1 MSTSSSFYSRRKNS
15 KLISILIVIL
25 LVSTLYAAQS
35 IALIVNTHSG
45 KNIDEDN
52 PNYNQFIVKF
62 NDVPLVTFKNNL
74 KDKMGN
80 LFTHLPK
87 NVASELLTQWVL
99 QYKNKILSRHMEAKE
114 SISKLAGKTTGSLFL
129 REFTILFNGI
139 VIKNI
144 SQSAI
149 KKIEN
154 LSCVKSVD
162 RDSRLAISLKDSVS
176 IINADEASLLY
187 DKHGSSIAGTGVTIA
202 ILDTG
207 VDYNHPDLKDGF
219 IGGYDFVNDDADP
232 IDDNG
237 HGTHC
242 AGIAAG
248 NGNASNFTF
257 VGVAPKAKFYAYKV
271 MDSNGTGYMSWF
283 IEAMERAVDP
293 NGDDNFTDHAD
304 IISISAG
311 DSSGNPNDAFSMA
324 ANNAVDLGVI
334 VVAAAGND
342 GPAYDTI
349 SSPGCAQNVICVGA
363 TDKNDNIASFSSR
376 GSNSSATV
384 KPNVLAP
391 GVDITSTWYNGE
403 YISLSGTSMACPH
416 VTGTVALI
424 LQMHPD
430 WSPDKIK
437 MALEKSAVDLKY
449 DIATQG
455 HGRIDALKAITS
467 FGSPISKLEICSET
481 NHELINICGTA
492 LANNFQNYSLYYQI
506 VNETTQNIGWI
517 KLCECYV
524 EVNNN
529 VLFTW
534 GTHSLPSGNYSLKLE
549 VKSRNQTSV
558 DIAFVSLKQ
567 GNDTER
573 LFIYAP
579 NEITESE
586 QFTVS
591 LRDVDGV
598 SQRALFLLTFPH
610 ALPKVK
616 FGTSPIFKAPL
627 LLNQRIQSVKGRLIV
642 FCLYERF
649 NVKNK
654 DITLYNA
661 K

>member
-1 MSTSSSFYSRRKNS
+1 MSASSSFYSRGKNS
-15 KLISILIVIL
+15 KLLSILIVVL
-25 LVSTLYAAQS
+25 LVSAVYTSQS
-35 IALIVNTHSG
+35 IALVANAQLG
-45 KNIDEDN
+45 KNIGEDTS
-52 PNYNQFIVKF
+52 NYNQFIVKF
-62 NDVPLVTFKNNL
+62 NDVPLITFKNDL
-74 KDKMGN
+74 KDKMEN

-87 NVASELLTQWVL
+87 NVANELLAQWVL
-99 QYKNKILSRHMEAKE
+99 QHKNKILSRHMEAKE
-114 SISKLAGKTTGSLFL
+114 SISKLTGKTTDGLFSGEL
-129 REFTILFNGI
+129 TILFNGI
-139 VIKNI
+139 IIKNI

-154 LSCVKSVD
+154 LSYVKSVN

-176 IINADEASLLY
+176 IINADEAALLY
-187 DKHGSSIAGTGVTIA
+187 DQHENSIDGAGTTIA

-207 VDYNHPDLKDGF
+207 VNYNHPDLKDGF
-219 IGGYDFVNDDADP
+219 IGGYDFVNDDTDP

-242 AGIAAG
+242 AGIAVG
-248 NGNASNFTF
+248 NGNASSFTF

-271 MDSNGTGYMSWF
+271 MDSNGTGHVSWF

-293 NGDDNFTDHAD
+293 NGDDDFTDHAD

-311 DSSGNPNDAFSMA
+311 DSSGNPNDALSIA
-324 ANNAVDLGVI
+324 ANNAVNLGVV

-342 GPAYDTI
+342 GPTYDTI

-376 GSNSSATV
+376 GFNSSATV

-391 GVDITSTWYNGE
+391 GVDITSTWYDKE
-403 YISLSGTSMACPH
+403 YMSLSGTSMACPH
-416 VTGTVALI
+416 VAGTVALL

-437 MALEKSAVDLKY
+437 MALETSAVDLKY

-467 FGSPISKLEICSET
+467 FGSPISKLEICSE
-481 NHELINICGTA
+481 NDCELINICGTA
-492 LANNFQNYSLYYQI
+492 LANDFQNYSICYQI
-506 VNETTQNIGWI
+506 VNKTTQNIGWI

-534 GTHSLPSGNYSLKLE
+534 DTHSLSSGDYSLKLE
-549 VKSRNQTSV
+549 VKGLNQTSV

-567 GNDTER
+567 ENYTER
-573 LFIYAP
+573 LSIHAP
-579 NEITESE
+579 SEITESE

-591 LRDVDGV
+591 LRDADGV
-598 SQRALFLLTFPH
+598 SQKALFLLAFPN
-610 ALPKVK
+610 ALPRVK
-616 FGTSPIFKAPL
+616 FGISPTFKAPL
-627 LLNQRIQSVKGRLIV
+627 MLIQRMESMKGKLIV
-642 FCLYERF
+642 FCLYEGF
-649 NVKNK
+649 NISSKP
-654 DITLYNA
+654 ITLYNA